1 MALTLDKAF
10 DMTGHSAIVTGG
22 GTGIGRATAKL
33 FAELGASVTL
43 AGRKADALNNV
54 REEIESVGGAAYA
67 VPTDLTHPDSLAAM
81 TDDHLA
87 RFGGCDVLVNCAG
100 GSYLR
105 EVEDWDVTS
114 WDNMVNL
121 NLRAVWQ
128 TCQRIGPVMAK
139 EGTGSIV
146 NVSSYAVVNSMA
158 EVAPYSAAKAGV
170 EHLTQVLASAWG
182 SRGVRVNCVRVGSIL
197 SEGYVRSLLRAGR
210 DPHAMGSEKNA
221 LTRAGQPEEV
231 AMVIAFLASS
241 AASYVTGTV
250 VGCNGGRELYRPPA

>member
-1 MALTLDKAF
+1 MASTMEKAF
-10 DMTGHSAIVTGG
+10 DMTGRSAIVTGG

-33 FAELGASVTL
+33 FAELGAGVTL
-43 AGRKADALNNV
+43 AGRKADALNGV
-54 REEIESVGGAAYA
+54 RNEIETAGGAAYA
-67 VPTDLTHPDSLAAM
+67 VQTDLTEPASLAAL
-81 TDDHLA
+81 TDDHLS
-87 RFGGCDVLVNCAG
+87 RFGGCDILVNCAG

-105 EVEDWDVTS
+105 EVEDWDVAS

-128 TCQRIGPVMAK
+128 TCQRIGPAMAK
-139 EGTGSIV
+139 AGAGAIV

-170 EHLTQVLASAWG
+170 EHLTEVLASRWG
-182 SRGVRVNCVRVGSIL
+182 MRGVRVNCVRVGSIL
-197 SEGYVRSLLRAGR
+197 SEGYVRSLVRAGR
-210 DPHAMGSEKNA
+210 DPDAMGSEKNA

-231 AMVIAFLASS
+231 AMVIAFLVSA
-241 AASYVTGTV
+241 AASYVTGAI